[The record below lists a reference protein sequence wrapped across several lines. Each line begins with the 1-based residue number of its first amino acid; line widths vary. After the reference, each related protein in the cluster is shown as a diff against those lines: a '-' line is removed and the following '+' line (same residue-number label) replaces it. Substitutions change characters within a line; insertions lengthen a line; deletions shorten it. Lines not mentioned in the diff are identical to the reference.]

1 MKTFATVILTSS
13 LILAGCES
21 SSPLD
26 SRTNPDR
33 PDYGKEAIAVP
44 PPHVDI
50 VNPDPRGADGGV
62 VITDQVVGTWTFTSP
77 PTVTRVERKTADFDR
92 FSLYTGIP
100 APTDVPFLV
109 ITVSR
114 DRASTAEADP
124 GTYQVS
130 GKREYVMNGNIAQEW
145 TGLTKA
151 GAGFCELIVRKP
163 GTAGQ
168 TGDVCHAMALARTED
183 EQKMALA
190 ILGSIVWTPLP

>member
-13 LILAGCES
+13 LILTGCDS
-21 SSPLD
+21 FHLLD
-26 SRTNPDR
+26 TRTDPDR
-33 PDYGKEAIAVP
+33 PAYGKETIAVP

-50 VNPDPRGADGGV
+50 LNPDPRGTDGGV
-62 VITDQVVGTWTFTSP
+62 VITDRVVGTWTFTTP
-77 PTVTRVERKTADFDR
+77 PTVTRVERKTADYDR
-92 FSLYTGIP
+92 FLLYAGIP
-100 APTDVPFLV
+100 APNDLPFLA

-114 DRASTAEADP
+114 DRASTVEDDP
-124 GTYQVS
+124 DTYRVT

-145 TGLTKA
+145 TGMTKE

-183 EQKMALA
+183 EQKTALA
-190 ILGSIVWTPLP
+190 ILSSLVWTPSP

>member
-13 LILAGCES
+13 LILTGCES
-21 SSPLD
+21 FHLLD
-26 SRTNPDR
+26 TRTDPDR
-33 PDYGKEAIAVP
+33 PAYGKEAIAVP

-50 VNPDPRGADGGV
+50 VNADPRAPGGGV
-62 VITDQVVGTWTFTSP
+62 IITQQVVGTWTFTTP
-77 PTVTRVERKTADFDR
+77 PTVTRVERKTAVFDR

-114 DRASTAEADP
+114 DRTSVAETEPDNYKV
-124 GTYQVS
+124 T
-130 GKREYVMNGNIAQEW
+130 GKREYVMNGNVAQEW
-145 TGLTKA
+145 TGQTKN

-168 TGDVCHAMALARTED
+168 TGDVCHATALARTED
-183 EQKMALA
+183 EQKMALD